1 MYTDVENSCQTDAK
15 VSDAF
20 EDLNECLFSQSS
32 GDPLIVFAGGLP
44 RSSYNSK
51 HTVSCFC
58 ENEHTIEGTRHVAFD
73 FTTAVIDF
81 FTIDQISHDG
91 CESDKRDSATIHL
104 FCLVRDDPQALVVL
118 LSEEIVV
125 IDLVTDN
132 WPMYHLPYLSSVH
145 ASPVICTTL
154 VSHVHHEFYEKLVK
168 DAALQFE
175 DYSDRV
181 GHLSELTW
189 TVRLMIDV

>member
-1 MYTDVENSCQTDAK
+1 MYADVENSCQTDAK
-15 VSDAF
+15 VSHAIGHVSESF
-20 EDLNECLFSQSS
+20 FSYSS
-32 GDPLIVFAGGLP
+32 GDPMIVFAGGLP
-44 RSSYNSK
+44 RSSYSSK

-81 FTIDQISHDG
+81 FTIDQVSHDG
-91 CESDKRDSATIHL
+91 CKFDKRDSATNHL
-104 FCLVRDDPQALVVL
+104 FYLVRDDPQALVVL

-154 VSHVHHEFYEKLVK
+154 VSHVHHEFYEKLLK

-181 GHLSELTW
+181 GRLSGLIS

>member
-1 MYTDVENSCQTDAK
+1 
-15 VSDAF
+15 
-20 EDLNECLFSQSS
+20 
-32 GDPLIVFAGGLP
+32 
-44 RSSYNSK
+44 
-51 HTVSCFC
+51 
-58 ENEHTIEGTRHVAFD
+58 VAFD

-81 FTIDQISHDG
+81 FTIDQVSHDG
-91 CESDKRDSATIHL
+91 CRFDKEDSVTIHL
-104 FCLVRDDPQALVVL
+104 FCLVRDDPQALIVL

-154 VSHVHHEFYEKLVK
+154 VSHVQHEFYEKLVK

-181 GHLSELTW
+181 RHLSRSIFY
-189 TVRLMIDV
+189 VRVMIDV